1 MMKQENMFW
10 TKVKDKVFRG
20 ENNKMEISNL
30 PDKVQSNGHNDFQEL
45 RRRMEEH
52 SEDSHNE
59 MENIRKY

>member
-1 MMKQENMFW
+1 
-10 TKVKDKVFRG
+10 
-20 ENNKMEISNL
+20 MEISNL
-30 PDKVQSNGHNDFQEL
+30 PDKAQSNGHKDFQEL

>member
-30 PDKVQSNGHNDFQEL
+30 PDKAQSNGHKDFQEL

-52 SEDSHNE
+52 SEYSHNE

>member
-1 MMKQENMFW
+1 
-10 TKVKDKVFRG
+10 
-20 ENNKMEISNL
+20 MEISNL

>member
-30 PDKVQSNGHNDFQEL
+30 PDKVQSNGHKDFQEL